1 MSREQSRMKVLC
13 SGFQI
18 YLANGSSFHSLA
30 LGALVASLLEIHP
43 LTHCLE
49 SRLSAGFLGECSA
62 MLKGLPALK
71 LIYSFIC
78 FITNSSTIL

>member
-1 MSREQSRMKVLC
+1 MSREQSRMNALC

-18 YLANGSSFHSLA
+18 DLANRSSFRSLA
-30 LGALVASLLEIHP
+30 LGTLVASLLEIHP

-62 MLKGLPALK
+62 CLSLP
-71 LIYSFIC
+71 S
-78 FITNSSTIL
+78 N